1 MAASPFT
8 ETIRTERLLLRPVE
22 VSDVEL
28 LWADISD
35 PEIAKLMA
43 WNAHSHRSQTLEFLK
58 SEVERY
64 QSKRGV
70 TWVILMDGAFCG
82 IISIISVTRTHR
94 ALTFDRGELAY
105 WIGRKFQQRGIATE
119 AGRAVVKHAFQK
131 LGLHKLVVSHHS
143 GNMSSQALIKRLG
156 FRYIGT
162 QKAEFRKNGVWYDHW
177 LYEMLD
183 SEWGESPGIGN
194 DHHRAD

>member
-1 MAASPFT
+1 MGISPFT
-8 ETIRTERLLLRPVE
+8 ESIRTDRLFLRPIE
-22 VSDVEL
+22 VSDVDL

-43 WNAHSHRSQTLEFLK
+43 WHAHSDRAQTREFIN

-64 QSKRGV
+64 RSERGI
-70 TWVILMDGAFCG
+70 TWVILMEGSFCG
-82 IISIISVTRTHR
+82 IISIIAVTRTHR

-105 WIGRKFQQRGIATE
+105 WIGRRFQHRGIATE
-119 AGRAVVKHAFQK
+119 AGQAVIRHGFER

-143 GNMSSQALIKRLG
+143 GNMSSQALIDRLG

-162 QKAEFRKNGVWYDHW
+162 QKAEFCKDGVWYDHW
-177 LYEMLD
+177 LYEMLS
-183 SEWGESPGIGN
+183 SEWIV
-194 DHHRAD
+194 HR